1 MMDGPNEDT
10 KCDWDPI
17 DEKYSLETQL
27 RIGL

>member
-1 MMDGPNEDT
+1 MDQIEDT

-27 RIGL
+27 RIGF